1 MIKILYK
8 FIFGICSL
16 SWLLIIVLL
25 SIYISPSYSLKTL
38 NNLVFSSYAIEFS
51 EIINEGAINNPILT
65 FTNIDVSKDNK
76 EVFSAD
82 RFSLGVVIDLGI
94 LSNKPKINFA
104 SFENLILVS
113 DGGNIQIDGELYN
126 SSFGVLNGHF
136 NLIHDDHVSVLSV
149 NSDGNTTNF
158 LVNLHEN
165 KWLNLMPNNQSI
177 PFKVLQFGIQAV
189 GQINKDFSTIKG
201 SLSHSEIKLN
211 DMVFRPN
218 RGSFLFESQGELA
231 AISLNKF
238 LYSFVDEQTPIK
250 INLSDRSLII
260 PKLYI
265 SKDMFLNDTNF
276 NEIKIYNFY
285 LRSQVKNLTY
295 SGLIADL
302 DLSNVYFN
310 EIQNIEG
317 GFSGKNTNLNFDIF
331 SNNSFIRVIRE
342 ELFVISFKFSG
353 SIIIMGL

>member
-51 EIINEGAINNPILT
+51 EIINEGTINNPILT
-65 FTNIDVSKDNK
+65 FTNIDVLKENK

-165 KWLNLMPNNQSI
+165 TWFNLMPNNQSI

-218 RGSFLFESQGELA
+218 RGSFLFESQGEFA

-238 LYSFVDEQTPIK
+238 LYSFVI
-250 INLSDRSLII
+250 
-260 PKLYI
+260 
-265 SKDMFLNDTNF
+265 
-276 NEIKIYNFY
+276 
-285 LRSQVKNLTY
+285 
-295 SGLIADL
+295 G
-302 DLSNVYFN
+302 
-310 EIQNIEG
+310 
-317 GFSGKNTNLNFDIF
+317 
-331 SNNSFIRVIRE
+331 
-342 ELFVISFKFSG
+342 
-353 SIIIMGL
+353 

>member
-51 EIINEGAINNPILT
+51 EIINEGTINNPILT
-65 FTNIDVSKDNK
+65 FTNIDVLKENK

-165 KWLNLMPNNQSI
+165 TWFNLMPNNQSI

-218 RGSFLFESQGELA
+218 RGSFLFESQGEFA

-260 PKLYI
+260 PKLYV
-265 SKDMFLNDTNF
+265 SKDMFMNETNF
-276 NEIKIYNFY
+276 NEIKIHNFY
-285 LRSQVKNLTY
+285 LRSQIKNLTY
-295 SGLIADL
+295 SGLIVDL

-310 EIQNIEG
+310 EIQN
-317 GFSGKNTNLNFDIF
+317 
-331 SNNSFIRVIRE
+331 
-342 ELFVISFKFSG
+342 
-353 SIIIMGL
+353 